1 MRKILA
7 LSFALLI
14 SAVSVP
20 AVADWSNDTALAKL
34 ANATEACQL
43 AVQTAVAGECE
54 TASYL
59 VSFRPRNEDALE
71 HKFADAIEHHLPA
84 LGSLAIVELNAA
96 QLIAMAT
103 NSGVLRIEAD
113 QEFSIA
119 TTQSTDTNRW
129 GLDRIDQPALPLSGT
144 FTYSEDG
151 LGARAYVLDTGILAT
166 HIEFSNAANRVA
178 TGYSAITGVPSATD
192 CNGHGTHVAGLV
204 GGSTV
209 GVAKR
214 VTLVPVKVIG
224 SEADPCSDTGTLAQ
238 VIMGLDWVV
247 SDVNSNLAPA
257 VVNMSIGGPISS
269 TLDTEVNRLVAA
281 GLPIVVAAGN
291 SAADACNTSPARA
304 SGAITVASSNITDG
318 FSGFSNWGSC
328 VDIVAPGERVASAF
342 YNKDTPASNS
352 SFALADGTSMAA
364 GFVTGVVAIYLTKGY
379 RTTADITSAI
389 TTNAASVAFTN
400 PQPNTTSLL
409 LQSTNTFTTTSGLT
423 RPTIAIRSGSSF
435 TDSPVTVPP
444 VTEEPSPPPPSG
456 GGGGTLPPPEE
467 PVIEPEPTPVDSSF
481 NVWTVRMRDANGD
494 LTNQAKMYAKNP
506 IGEGKVQFYLN
517 GREIAW
523 IRAVD
528 ETDPK
533 LRLVTEGPMAGIGYL
548 VRTVNLVA
556 GKNALEIYVEGER
569 LRRTAYTFIG

>member
-1 MRKILA
+1 MRKTLA

-20 AVADWSNDTALAKL
+20 AVADWSDQVALAKL

-43 AVQTAVAGECE
+43 AVQTSVAGDCE

-71 HKFADAIEHHLPA
+71 HRFAAALAHDLPA
-84 LGSLAIVELNAA
+84 LGSLAIVELDAA
-96 QLIAMAT
+96 QLIAMAS
-103 NSGVLRIEAD
+103 NSGVLRIEGD
-113 QEFSIA
+113 QMYSIA
-119 TTQSTDTNRW
+119 ATQSTDTNRW
-129 GLDRIDQPALPLSGT
+129 GLDRIDQPALPLSGN

-151 LGARAYVLDTGILAT
+151 LGARAYVLDTGILGT

-178 TGYSAITGVPSATD
+178 TGYSAVPGVASATD

-224 SEADPCSDTGTLAQ
+224 SEADPCSDTGTLNQ

-247 SDVNSNLAPA
+247 ADVNSSLAPA
-257 VVNMSIGGPISS
+257 VVNMSIGGPVSS
-269 TLDTEVNRLVAA
+269 TLDAEINRLVAA

-291 SAADACNTSPARA
+291 TATDACNTSPARA
-304 SGAITVASSNITDG
+304 SGAITVAASSITDA
-318 FSGFSNWGSC
+318 FSSFSNWGSC
-328 VDIVAPGERVASAF
+328 VDIVAPGQQVASAF
-342 YNKDTPASNS
+342 YNKDAPASNT

-364 GFVTGVVAIYLTKGY
+364 GFVSGVIAIYLTKGY

-389 TTNAASVAFTN
+389 TTNAATVSFTE
-400 PQPNTTSLL
+400 PRASTTSLL
-409 LQSTNTFTTTSGLT
+409 LQSTNPFTTTTGAI
-423 RPTIAIRSGSSF
+423 RPAIAVRSGSTF
-435 TDSPVTVPP
+435 EEAPVSVPP
-444 VTEEPSPPPPSG
+444 VTEEPTPPPPSG
-456 GGGGTLPPPEE
+456 GTPPPPEEE

-481 NVWTVRMRDANGD
+481 NVWTVRMRDASGN

-517 GREIAW
+517 GSEIAW

-548 VRTVNLVA
+548 VRTVSLVG